1 MSPYF
6 YLIYNYS
13 QSMTMERE
21 RNMGT
26 QISENRFDLWD
37 VLPERSD
44 MFPYELGIIYF
55 QKSEERW
62 EYEAIFKNEEGTK
75 NIASVL
81 IVSPIVQI
89 YGAPF
94 SLTTKLVTL
103 SGRDDLPEKIT
114 LKWVEALFG
123 TLMGIEGIG

>member
-1 MSPYF
+1 
-6 YLIYNYS
+6 
-13 QSMTMERE
+13 
-21 RNMGT
+21 MGT
-26 QISENRFDLWD
+26 RISENRFDLWD

-55 QKSEERW
+55 QKSEEKW